1 MKKCP
6 HTAERE
12 KIVAD
17 ALRPVATELRLI
29 DAADLV
35 SLLRYERWGNLSDL
49 VSSAAELY
57 FLPGTVRFG
66 VGGDYNL
73 DWDKLPEIMLDLEV
87 KPRGV
92 TIYAKL
98 SLADVQAALEISH
111 IAFDEPSL
119 DPAENTAFLTRSLLE
134 SRFVVMPPANNGSN
148 IGTQAM

>member
-1 MKKCP
+1 MKKCS
-6 HTAERE
+6 HTTERE
-12 KIVAD
+12 KIVGD

-35 SLLRYERWGNLSDL
+35 SLLRYERWANLSDL

-73 DWDKLPEIMLDLEV
+73 DWDKLPEILLDLEI
-87 KPRGV
+87 KPSGV
-92 TIYAKL
+92 TVYAKL
-98 SLADVQAALEISH
+98 SLTDAQAALEISH

-119 DPAENTAFLTRSLLE
+119 DPLENTRFLARSLMGA
-134 SRFVVMPPANNGSN
+134 RFIVAPPMSGA
-148 IGTQAM
+148 IGAQAM